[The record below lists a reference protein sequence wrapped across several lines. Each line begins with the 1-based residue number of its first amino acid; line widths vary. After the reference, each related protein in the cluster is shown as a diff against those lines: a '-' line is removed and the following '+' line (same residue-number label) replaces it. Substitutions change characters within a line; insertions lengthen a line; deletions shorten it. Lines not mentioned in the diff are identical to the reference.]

1 MQTAQ
6 SEMAELAHRADLL
19 LNDAPALAGY
29 DYRRW
34 NRFEPGELEEL
45 QLQGLKRRFAQFRH
59 SVPMLRKLA
68 DAEGIDAV
76 DDVDD
81 IVPLL
86 FEHTIY
92 KSYPAS
98 LLDNNNFTQ
107 INRWLA
113 KLVVPEMAE
122 AILGADVKACRGL
135 DDWFEAMDEQVP
147 MLRFSHTSGT
157 SGTISFLPNSI
168 HEFRRT
174 ANTRRMFVWQ
184 MEGPDTPQPDLHF
197 VYPYFRKG
205 YLSHLRANEFMV
217 EALLPDADH
226 YHPAYPTTLS
236 ADIQRLGAR
245 IRAAHARGTLDRL
258 EISPDLIAKKK
269 AFDALQAEM
278 PDYLGQFF
286 ERKVTELRGQRI
298 YVAGMWNLLHNM
310 AKAGLARGLEGV
322 FHPDSYI
329 TTTGGAKGMVQPEG
343 WKEDVLRFTGAR
355 RINEIYAMSEVPSGA
370 HALCEHGHYHFAP
383 TVIPY
388 VLDPETG
395 RALPRKGQ
403 VTGRA
408 AFYDLSS
415 DIRWGGFITG
425 DEITVEWDKPCPCGQ
440 PSKYIARP
448 IARYSE
454 LNGGD
459 DKITCAAS
467 EASHREA
474 MDFLSAI
481 EG

>member
-1 MQTAQ
+1 MQTV
-6 SEMAELAHRADLL
+6 ETETVDRAGLL
-19 LNDAPALAGY
+19 LSEAPALAGY
-29 DYRRW
+29 DHRRW
-34 NRFEPGELEEL
+34 NRFEPGELESL
-45 QLQGLKRRFAQFRH
+45 QIEGLKRRFAQFRH
-59 SVPMLRKLA
+59 AIPMLKKLA
-68 DAEGIDAV
+68 DAEGIDAIEN
-76 DDVDD
+76 VDD

-107 INRWLA
+107 INRWLS
-113 KLVVPEMAE
+113 KLVVPEAAE
-122 AILGADVKACRGL
+122 MILATDVSSCRGL
-135 DDWFEAMDEQVP
+135 DDWFEAMDQQAP

-157 SGTISFLPNSI
+157 SGTISFLPNSV

-184 MEGPDTPQPDLHF
+184 MEGPDTPQPELHF

-217 EALLPDADH
+217 EALLPDAGH
-226 YHPAYPTTLS
+226 FHPAYSTTLS
-236 ADIQRLGAR
+236 ADMQRLGAR

-278 PDYLGQFF
+278 PDYLGDFF
-286 ERKVTELRGQRI
+286 ERKVQELRGQRI
-298 YVAGMWNLLHNM
+298 YVAGMWNLLLNM

-329 TTTGGAKGMVQPEG
+329 TTTGGAKGMIQPEG
-343 WKEDVLRFTGAR
+343 WREDVLRFTGAK

-370 HALCEHGHYHFAP
+370 HALCDAGHYHFAP

-395 RALPRKGQ
+395 KALPRKGQ

-425 DEITVEWDKPCPCGQ
+425 DEITVEWEEPCPCGQ
-440 PSKYIARP
+440 PSKYVCSP
-448 IARYSE
+448 IQRYSE
-454 LNGGD
+454 KQGGD

-467 EASHREA
+467 EESHREA
-474 MDFLSAI
+474 MEFLGAI

>member
-1 MQTAQ
+1 MHTALG
-6 SEMAELAHRADLL
+6 EANDRVNLL
-19 LNDAPALAGY
+19 LTDAPALAGY

-34 NRFEPGELEEL
+34 NCFEPGELEAL
-45 QLQGLKRRFAQFRH
+45 QLEGLKRRFGQFRH
-59 SVPMLRKLA
+59 TIPMLKKLA
-68 DAEGIDAV
+68 DAECIDSI

-98 LLDNNNFTQ
+98 LIDNCNFTQ

-113 KLVVPEMAE
+113 KLVVPEAAAM
-122 AILGADVKACRGL
+122 ILATDVSECRGL
-135 DDWFEAMDEQVP
+135 DDWFETMDKQAP
-147 MLRFSHTSGT
+147 MLRISHTSGT

-184 MEGPDTPQPDLHF
+184 MVGPDTPQPELHH

-226 YHPAYPTTLS
+226 FHPAYPATLS

-245 IRAAHARGTLDRL
+245 IRAAHIRGTADRL
-258 EISPDLIAKKK
+258 EIAPELLAKKK
-269 AFDALQAEM
+269 EFDALQAEM
-278 PDYLGQFF
+278 PEFLAEFF
-286 ERKVTELRGQRI
+286 ESKVKQLHGKRI
-298 YVAGMWNLLHNM
+298 YVGGMWNLLYNM
-310 AKAGLARGLEGV
+310 ARAGLDRGLEGV

-329 TTTGGAKGMVQPEG
+329 TVTGGAKGMVQPEG
-343 WKEDVLRFTGAR
+343 WRDDVLRFTGAK

-370 HALCEHGHYHFAP
+370 HARCDEGHFHFAP

-388 VLDPETG
+388 VLDPDTG
-395 RALPRKGQ
+395 RVLPRKGQ

-425 DEITVEWDKPCPCGQ
+425 DEITVEWDRPCPCGQ
-440 PSKYIARP
+440 RSKYISSP
-448 IARYSE
+448 IHRYSE
-454 LNGGD
+454 KQGGD

-467 EASHREA
+467 EESHRA
-474 MDFLSAI
+474 ALDFLSAI